1 MKTISLMFAA
11 TLLGACSTVPTPTSS
26 LDGEVFYLQR
36 SALPPAATLSV
47 TLQDVS
53 RADAPAVTI
62 ARDSGQI
69 KGQVPLPFH
78 LEYDPRQIEPG
89 HRYAINARIE
99 ADGKLLFTNPEQV
112 AVKLDGTDPAPLR
125 IRLSPARLRP

>member
-11 TLLGACSTVPTPTSS
+11 TLLGACSAAPTPKSS
-26 LDGEVFYLQR
+26 LEGEVFYLQR

-62 ARDSGQI
+62 TRENGPI
-69 KGQVPLPFH
+69 KSQVPLPFR
-78 LEYDPRQIEPG
+78 LEYDPGQIEPG
-89 HRYAINARIE
+89 HRYAISARIE
-99 ADGKLLFTNPEQV
+99 ADGKLLFVNPEQV
-112 AVKLDGTDPAPLR
+112 AVRLDGTDPKPLR